1 MPCHREALKR
11 SHVDKTIVLMKIEN
25 RYVPIVETAIK
36 VVEKEEASSEDNK
49 EVTGND
55 SETTLAAVSDDK
67 AKALLD
73 EHKNLGLITDPLN
86 ATRLPS
92 LSRSAV
98 ITDDKEG
105 DSSTSSKED
114 ARKNSSTSA

>member
-1 MPCHREALKR
+1 
-11 SHVDKTIVLMKIEN
+11 MKIEN